1 MTWFGLLYRYGFSR
15 YAMKMQQSASILV
28 CNGGGMGE
36 EMGGMIK
43 RVD

>member
-1 MTWFGLLYRYGFSR
+1 
-15 YAMKMQQSASILV
+15 MKMQQSASILG

-36 EMGGMIK
+36 EMGGKIK